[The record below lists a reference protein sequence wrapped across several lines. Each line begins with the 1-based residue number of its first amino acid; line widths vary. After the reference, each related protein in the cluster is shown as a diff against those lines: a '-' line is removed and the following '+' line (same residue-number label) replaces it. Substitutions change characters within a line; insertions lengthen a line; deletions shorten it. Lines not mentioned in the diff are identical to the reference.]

1 MQQLTLNSFFSAT
14 ADHEAN
20 EYRILQL
27 LRGYYDEFYHNR
39 LYPHLAHLV
48 ELVAQLEV
56 LLSEQADL
64 QSKLPQ
70 SIKKIDLKNKKIE
83 FESAHLDDANSEN
96 VFELIRRA
104 LPHVKQVIE
113 EGCQIFDFVEENL
126 TIEQVGILPV
136 YREEG
141 YYFVPEHRVD
151 RLHLFRYE
159 VALFSSDKERFR
171 TLKTKTLGSL
181 GHEALLRTPASIKL
195 ELIEQN
201 QDLPNPA
208 TFMCETD
215 LEFPFDET
223 ILPIAKRK
231 LMARLFS

>member
-1 MQQLTLNSFFSAT
+1 MTQLTINSFLSAV
-14 ADHEAN
+14 ADHEVN
-20 EYRILQL
+20 QYRILQL

-48 ELVAQLEV
+48 ELVAQLET

-83 FESAHLDDANSEN
+83 FESAILDDGNSEN
-96 VFELIRRA
+96 VFELIRWA
-104 LPHVKQVIE
+104 LPRLKEVLE
-113 EGCQIFDFVEENL
+113 EGRHIFDFVEENL
-126 TIEQVGILPV
+126 TVEQVGILPV

-141 YYFVPEHRVD
+141 YYFVPEHRAD
-151 RLHLFRYE
+151 RLHLLRYE
-159 VALFSSDKERFR
+159 VSLFSSNKDRFR

-181 GHEALLRTPASIKL
+181 RRESWFRTPASIKL
-195 ELIEQN
+195 ELIAQH

-208 TFMCETD
+208 TFICETN
-215 LEFPFDET
+215 LEFPFDQT

-231 LMARLFS
+231 LITRLFS